1 MPETF
6 EYWNDLA
13 LSDNYKDRF
22 RSEYNILL
30 IRTRKLSNM
39 LKKWEDGELDFTPD
53 CPYQLLEEQCV
64 VMALYLSI
72 LQKRAKLENI
82 LL

>member
-39 LKKWEDGELDFTPD
+39 LKKWEDGDLDFTP
-53 CPYQLLEEQCV
+53 
-64 VMALYLSI
+64 
-72 LQKRAKLENI
+72 
-82 LL
+82 

>member
-39 LKKWEDGELDFTPD
+39 LKKLKNEELDFTHDSP
-53 CPYQLLEEQCV
+53 CRLLEEQCV
-64 VMALYLSI
+64 VMAQYLSI

>member
-39 LKKWEDGELDFTPD
+39 LKKWKMVNLISP
-53 CPYQLLEEQCV
+53 LI
-64 VMALYLSI
+64 ALTSY
-72 LQKRAKLENI
+72 
-82 LL
+82 

>member
-13 LSDNYKDRF
+13 LSNNYKDRF

-39 LKKWEDGELDFTPD
+39 LKK
-53 CPYQLLEEQCV
+53 
-64 VMALYLSI
+64 
-72 LQKRAKLENI
+72 
-82 LL
+82 

>member
-30 IRTRKLSNM
+30 I
-39 LKKWEDGELDFTPD
+39 
-53 CPYQLLEEQCV
+53 LLEEQCV
-64 VMALYLSI
+64 VMAQYLSI

>member
-39 LKKWEDGELDFTPD
+39 LKSGQTANLISPLT
-53 CPYQLLEEQCV
+53 
-64 VMALYLSI
+64 ALTSY
-72 LQKRAKLENI
+72 
-82 LL
+82 

>member
-30 IRTRKLSNM
+30 IRTRKLSNT
-39 LKKWEDGELDFTPD
+39 LKKWEDGELDFTTG

-64 VMALYLSI
+64 VMTQYLSI